1 MSEKQDE
8 LRLDMPE
15 ISKSLKPKNEES
27 ISSQKF
33 MKLKLSEYGNCSS
46 SREGSYLLRRDQKKV
61 WLESYGCAAS
71 IADSELIAGILKNRG
86 FEIATH
92 PNRAD
97 LNLIVTCSVK
107 DVTEHRMIYRISRLS
122 KSGKPLVVAGCLPK
136 ADPTRVQLASPHAS
150 LLGPNSIDKTAEVV
164 DSAIAGNKM
173 TALADSISDKTNVP
187 RVRVNPVISIVQIAT
202 GCMSVCSFCQTK
214 LAKGWLK
221 SYRIGDIVRQVKN
234 DIKDG
239 CKEIWLTSTDNGC
252 YGKDAGSN
260 IVDLLESCTDIDG
273 QYKIRVGMMNPMF
286 LSPIL
291 DRLIQVFVENEKI
304 FKFLHIPVQSGS
316 ERILRKMKRGHTAKT
331 FSDLVASFRTRV
343 PKITIATDVIVG
355 FPSETE
361 HDFYETTELIN
372 ETQPDIVNASKYSAR
387 PGTAATVEKQ
397 INTTVVKKRTKQ
409 LHHLIDMTSRKRNSI
424 WSKWY
429 GEILIDEK
437 RGNKVQGRNYAYKPV
452 VVTGNLNIGTHAFV
466 YISGY
471 TNHVLEGTI
480 NFHGVDETA

>member
-1 MSEKQDE
+1 
-8 LRLDMPE
+8 
-15 ISKSLKPKNEES
+15 
-27 ISSQKF
+27 
-33 MKLKLSEYGNCSS
+33 
-46 SREGSYLLRRDQKKV
+46 
-61 WLESYGCAAS
+61 
-71 IADSELIAGILKNRG
+71 
-86 FEIATH
+86 
-92 PNRAD
+92 
-97 LNLIVTCSVK
+97 
-107 DVTEHRMIYRISRLS
+107 
-122 KSGKPLVVAGCLPK
+122 
-136 ADPTRVQLASPHAS
+136 
-150 LLGPNSIDKTAEVV
+150 
-164 DSAIAGNKM
+164 
-173 TALADSISDKTNVP
+173 
-187 RVRVNPVISIVQIAT
+187 
-202 GCMSVCSFCQTK
+202 
-214 LAKGWLK
+214 
-221 SYRIGDIVRQVKN
+221 
-234 DIKDG
+234 
-239 CKEIWLTSTDNGC
+239 
-252 YGKDAGSN
+252 
-260 IVDLLESCTDIDG
+260 
-273 QYKIRVGMMNPMF
+273 MMNPMF